1 MCYSGVNVGTV
12 RGIEMINDT
21 NIKVNMIIDNTIFK
35 HIKKDAVATIGSDG
49 LVGSMIISIL
59 PGNGEPPVEPGDKI
73 RSSIASAQM
82 TFKNAQ

>member
-1 MCYSGVNVGTV
+1 MCVTQVNVGTV

-49 LVGSMIISIL
+49 LVGMIISIL
-59 PGNGEPPVEPGDKI
+59 PGNGKEPPVNQEMK
-73 RSSIASAQM
+73 
-82 TFKNAQ
+82 FVL